1 MKKIKR
7 MLALVLGLTLAVTS
21 LGTSR
26 VEAKPTCGAHMSS
39 NYRAIVATLSGVD
52 AGLAYKTVATG
63 TQYGIASSSP
73 LAYSS
78 TVSSSGSG
86 TLQQIH
92 TAKDN
97 YWFNG
102 SVITVTFYEQ
112 SGSGWS
118 YITDTRVSKQ

>member
-7 MLALVLGLTLAVTS
+7 ILALVLGLTLAVTP
-21 LGTSR
+21 LGASR
-26 VEAKPTCGAHMSS
+26 VEASLTYEAHKSS
-39 NYRAIVATLSGVD
+39 NYRSIVATFSGVD

-63 TQYGIASSSP
+63 TQYGIASNSP

-78 TVSSSGSG
+78 TVSSAGSG
-86 TLQQIH
+86 TLEQIH

-102 SVITVTFYEQ
+102 SVIAVAFYEQ
-112 SGSGWS
+112 SGSGWRYLNTKS
-118 YITDTRVSKQ
+118 A